1 MAYTVEVKY
10 FNSFWLKKVV
20 RDSETNPSWP
30 GIPWEPEIVDP
41 TDATSTLSYPAW
53 PSMNLT
59 NIHQQPWFVE
69 ESRIRGG
76 FNNTNVDYGVK
87 AYIVEDNYVQQH
99 RFSSMIYSGI
109 YNSRTGTNNT
119 NIFSIGSEIT
129 RTLDPARGS
138 IQKLYAEDGN
148 LIIFQE
154 HKVSG
159 ALIDK
164 DAIYSAEGGAL
175 TTTGVKVIG
184 QVTPYLGEYG
194 ISTNPESF
202 AIYGYRKYFTDKNR
216 GIVLRLSRDGI
227 TEISAYG
234 MKDYFRDSLKNI
246 LDTPT
251 RTVVDKTIPT
261 PAAGS
266 SSTFVINSTENFDIS
281 IGCEVEIV
289 TDLGSL
295 TESSVQ
301 TGLVVE
307 NIVAGVAPAYTITM
321 SGNYVFTGAASE
333 NGARFVSYDR
343 GRVVGGWDIHDQM
356 YIMSIQDTPSY
367 ISNDSYS
374 TVAFDET
381 SNGWPSFYSYKPAII
396 DSLAGRYYSSN
407 NGKIYEHHDESTE
420 NNRCNFYDAGKA
432 DAYVEFIFNPNPSM
446 SKNFNTVNYEGSN
459 GWEIDSFV
467 SDFQG
472 EDYVNSIYQLEQ
484 DITSIVKSYDEG
496 KFTDGGVTY
505 RSGFNR
511 KENKYVANLKSASAR
526 KPGEVI
532 FGDSMSGIKGYFA
545 TVKISTDGSTQ
556 LGGKKELFA
565 VSSNFVMSSY

>member
-1 MAYTVEVKY
+1 MAYEIEVKY

-20 RDSETNPSWP
+20 KEDGGGTDIFPSWP
-30 GIPWEPEIVDP
+30 GLPWEPEAIDFSDP
-41 TDATSTLSYPAW
+41 FAASLSYPTW
-53 PSMNLT
+53 PFGGGANVVST
-59 NIHQQPWFVE
+59 NGNYQPWFVE
-69 ESRIRGG
+69 EARIKGG
-76 FNNTNVDYGVK
+76 FNNTSIDYGVK

-99 RFSSMIYSGI
+99 RFNSMIYSGI
-109 YNSRTGTNNT
+109 YNSRTGTNKT
-119 NIFSIGSEIT
+119 NVFSIGSEIT
-129 RTLDPARGS
+129 RTLNPIQGS

-175 TTTGVKVIG
+175 TTTGARVIG

-234 MKDYFRDSLKNI
+234 MKDYFRDNLKNI
-246 LDTPT
+246 SDTSTKTEINKNITSITGPST
-251 RTVVDKTIPT
+251 TVVVTDASCDDLSIGAEIGIGGVPTGSVITNITGTSGNFTVTIDPSYSF
-261 PAAGS
+261 PA
-266 SSTFVINSTENFDIS
+266 STVIINS
-281 IGCEVEIV
+281 
-289 TDLGSL
+289 
-295 TESSVQ
+295 
-301 TGLVVE
+301 
-307 NIVAGVAPAYTITM
+307 IT
-321 SGNYVFTGAASE
+321 YE
-333 NGARFVSYDR
+333 K

-356 YIMSIQDTPSY
+356 YIVSIQDTPSY
-367 ISNDSYS
+367 ISSDSYS
-374 TVAFDET
+374 TVAFDEA

-407 NGKIYEHHDESTE
+407 SGKVYEHHDELTA

-472 EDYVNSIYQLEQ
+472 EDYVDSVYQLEQ

-511 KENKYVANLKSASAR
+511 KENKYVANLKSASTQ